1 MTAARER
8 GIVTLMRIAF
18 FLAGALAAAALAAPP
33 LARAEIYKWIDEK
46 GVVNYTNI
54 KRPAGVKNVERF
66 EEERISTV
74 PAAVS
79 SEQIAARREVELQA
93 RVERLE
99 RELYDG
105 QQGAAQI
112 SGGYD
117 PYYAG
122 YASSPF
128 PMFDY
133 PLYGYPAF
141 GPSGVFVGGGHFR
154 RFPSRPVIVKP
165 VPGSTIGGSLIVGRP
180 VFGGQVFGS
189 PVFGSP
195 IVGSPFFGSPTVA
208 RSGHA
213 RAMRR

>member
-1 MTAARER
+1 
-8 GIVTLMRIAF
+8 MRIALF
-18 FLAGALAAAALAAPP
+18 FAGALAAAAFAAPFA
-33 LARAEIYKWIDEK
+33 ARADIYKWIDEK

-79 SEQIAARREVELQA
+79 SEQIAGRREVELHA

-99 RELYDG
+99 RELEA
-105 QQGAAQI
+105 QQAPTPIG
-112 SGGYD
+112 GGYD

-154 RFPSRPVIVKP
+154 RFPNRPVIVKP

>member
-1 MTAARER
+1 
-8 GIVTLMRIAF
+8 MRIALL
-18 FLAGALAAAALAAPP
+18 LAGALAAAAFAAPFA
-33 LARAEIYKWIDEK
+33 ARADIYKWIDEK
-46 GVVNYTNI
+46 GVINYSNI

-99 RELYDG
+99 RDLYEA
-105 QQGAAQI
+105 QQSAAPIGA
-112 SGGYD
+112 GYD

-141 GPSGVFVGGGHFR
+141 GPGAWWGGHFR
-154 RFPSRPVIVKP
+154 RFPNRPVIVKP

-180 VFGGQVFGS
+180 VFAGQVFGS

-195 IVGSPFFGSPTVA
+195 IVGSPFVGSPTVA
-208 RSGHA
+208 RSGHT

>member
-1 MTAARER
+1 
-8 GIVTLMRIAF
+8 MRITLF
-18 FLAGALAAAALAAPP
+18 FAGPLAAAAFAAPFA
-33 LARAEIYKWIDEK
+33 ARADIYKWIDEK
-46 GVVNYTNI
+46 GVINYSNI

-99 RELYDG
+99 RDLYEA
-105 QQGAAQI
+105 QQSTASIGAA
-112 SGGYD
+112 YD
-117 PYYAG
+117 PYSAG

-141 GPSGVFVGGGHFR
+141 GPSFVVGGGHFR
-154 RFPSRPVIVKP
+154 RFPTRPVIVKP

-180 VFGGQVFGS
+180 VFAGQVFGS
-189 PVFGSP
+189 PVFGAP
-195 IVGSPFFGSPTVA
+195 IVGSPFVGSPTVA

-213 RAMRR
+213 RGMHR

>member
-99 RELYDG
+99 RDLYDT
-105 QQGAAQI
+105 QQAAAPIGA
-112 SGGYD
+112 GYD

-122 YASSPF
+122 YASSSF

-195 IVGSPFFGSPTVA
+195 IVGGPFVGSPTVA

>member
-1 MTAARER
+1 
-8 GIVTLMRIAF
+8 MRIAL
-18 FLAGALAAAALAAPP
+18 FLAGTFAAAAFTAPP
-33 LARAEIYKWIDEK
+33 PVRAEIYKWIDEK
-46 GVVNYTNI
+46 GVINYTNI

-79 SEQIAARREVELQA
+79 SEQIAGRREVELQA

-99 RELYDG
+99 RELEA
-105 QQGAAQI
+105 QQAATPI
-112 SGGYD
+112 GGGYD

-122 YASSPF
+122 YAPSPF

-141 GPSGVFVGGGHFR
+141 GPSFVVGGGHFR

-180 VFGGQVFGS
+180 VIAGQVFGS

-195 IVGSPFFGSPTVA
+195 IVGGPFGSSPTVV